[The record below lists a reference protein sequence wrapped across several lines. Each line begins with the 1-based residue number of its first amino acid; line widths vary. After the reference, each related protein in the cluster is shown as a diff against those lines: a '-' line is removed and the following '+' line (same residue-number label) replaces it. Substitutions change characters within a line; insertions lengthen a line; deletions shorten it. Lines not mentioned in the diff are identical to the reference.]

1 MVDWLAI
8 AVNSIS
14 VLLAAWFVFSAFRKQ
29 PMGLPHIVGLGVL
42 EVALLAQLVTSIVLL
57 AGGDR
62 PAELAVFISYLVSI
76 VLIPPAAALWGL
88 IERGKWGTGVIA
100 AACLVVPAM
109 MVRLQDLWAVGVG

>member
-8 AVNSIS
+8 AVNTIS

-29 PMGLPHIVGLGVL
+29 PMNLPHIIGLGVL
-42 EVALLAQLVTSIVLL
+42 EVALVAQLVTAIVLL

-100 AACLVVPAM
+100 AACLVIPAM